1 MTVED
6 TSNNTTNSEETQNE
20 EKGFIYFIKACI
32 KGSIIAFI
40 IMSTFMY
47 MATIG
52 DSHTTFIETFK
63 ENISGFI
70 GLLIIVFVICALIS
84 FTEPADYMHVKIK
97 LDALE
102 RNKDQLRRIVQD
114 VVNEETKDNNSID
127 KEKVKK
133 ITTTLIAESLILDDE
148 KK

>member
-6 TSNNTTNSEETQNE
+6 ISEKIQND

-32 KGSIIAFI
+32 KGSIIVFI
-40 IMSTFMY
+40 IMSIFMY
-47 MATIG
+47 IDTTG
-52 DSHTTFIETFK
+52 SNHLTFIEAFK

-70 GLLIIVFVICALIS
+70 GFLIIVFIFCAVIS

-114 VVNEETKDNNSID
+114 VVSEETKDNNSVD

>member
-20 EKGFIYFIKACI
+20 ECKFIKFI
-32 KGSIIAFI
+32 KLFSIVGSIIFI
-40 IMSTFMY
+40 IMCIFTY
-47 MATIG
+47 IEAA
-52 DSHTTFIETFK
+52 DSSRLTFIEVFK
-63 ENISGFI
+63 RDSSGLIGFLIGAFI
-70 GLLIIVFVICALIS
+70 FCALIS

>member
-1 MTVED
+1 MTIEN
-6 TSNNTTNSEETQNE
+6 TSNNTTNSKETQNE
-20 EKGFIYFIKACI
+20 EKGFAHFIKSWL
-32 KGSIIAFI
+32 KSSIVVFI
-40 IMSTFMY
+40 IICIFAFMS
-47 MATIG
+47 AIG
-52 DSHTTFIETFK
+52 DDSTTFAK
-63 ENISGFI
+63 EFEDYTPALVF
-70 GLLIIVFVICALIS
+70 LLIAVFVICALAN

>member
-1 MTVED
+1 M
-6 TSNNTTNSEETQNE
+6 
-20 EKGFIYFIKACI
+20 CI
-32 KGSIIAFI
+32 
-40 IMSTFMY
+40 
-47 MATIG
+47 
-52 DSHTTFIETFK
+52 IEAFK

-70 GLLIIVFVICALIS
+70 GFLIIVFIFYAVIS

-133 ITTTLIAESLILDDE
+133 ITTTIIAESLILDDE

>member
-6 TSNNTTNSEETQNE
+6 TSEKIQNE
-20 EKGFIYFIKACI
+20 ERGFAYFIKVSLRIGSVVFGILCVFAYLQAVESNNTFIYEI
-32 KGSIIAFI
+32 KNSLPSIIGFMIGTLAF
-40 IMSTFMY
+40 
-47 MATIG
+47 
-52 DSHTTFIETFK
+52 
-63 ENISGFI
+63 
-70 GLLIIVFVICALIS
+70 CALIS

>member
-1 MTVED
+1 M
-6 TSNNTTNSEETQNE
+6 
-20 EKGFIYFIKACI
+20 CI
-32 KGSIIAFI
+32 
-40 IMSTFMY
+40 
-47 MATIG
+47 
-52 DSHTTFIETFK
+52 IETFK

-70 GLLIIVFVICALIS
+70 GLLIIVFVICALAN

-102 RNKDQLRRIVQD
+102 RNKDQLRRMVQD

-133 ITTTLIAESLILDDE
+133 TTTTLIAESLILDDE

>member
-1 MTVED
+1 MILSILSNVDNLCDTAITVLL
-6 TSNNTTNSEETQNE
+6 
-20 EKGFIYFIKACI
+20 
-32 KGSIIAFI
+32 SIRYI
-40 IMSTFMY
+40 IMC
-47 MATIG
+47 I
-52 DSHTTFIETFK
+52 IEAFK

-70 GLLIIVFVICALIS
+70 GFLIIVFIFYAVIS

-114 VVNEETKDNNSID
+114 VVNEETKDNNYID

-133 ITTTLIAESLILDDE
+133 ITTTLIVESLILDDE
-148 KK
+148 KN

>member
-1 MTVED
+1 M
-6 TSNNTTNSEETQNE
+6 SNLTNQPD
-20 EKGFIYFIKACI
+20 FIKE
-32 KGSIIAFI
+32 
-40 IMSTFMY
+40 Y
-47 MATIG
+47 
-52 DSHTTFIETFK
+52 
-63 ENISGFI
+63 
-70 GLLIIVFVICALIS
+70 
-84 FTEPADYMHVKIK
+84 VKIK